1 MIHVSF
7 YSVWTLDTSMV
18 LTPVTVAVI
27 PRPPLAEHCPGH
39 CTLDL
44 SVPAAPL

>member
-1 MIHVSF
+1 MIHVSI

-18 LTPVTVAVI
+18 LTRVIVAVI